1 MPTVSGTPDD
11 DTESVGAVL
20 ARMRRTRRLTG
31 AQLGKLVGMSQPKIS
46 RIERGQ
52 GLPDPGDIGAIAR
65 ALGADERLAQSL
77 MDRAQRSHDRMTDWR
92 LASAE
97 LADQQQTLAELES
110 ATTVTRTLEPSL
122 VPGLL
127 QTSGYA
133 KAVFQSF
140 QRGRLIEGDLSE
152 SMLLAT
158 VSARVR
164 RQEVLADRSK
174 TFSFILGEAALRRRT
189 LPIVEMLAQL
199 NHLREIA
206 EHNANVS
213 ITVVPDDAPV
223 AIPLLH
229 GFTVLDDKFVMIDL
243 YNLGL
248 ISRSRVD
255 VSDYRRAFDSLEES
269 AVDVAPVLDR
279 YQDFYID
286 MLHKSRK

>member
-1 MPTVSGTPDD
+1 MSTVSGTPDD

-52 GLPDPGDIGAIAR
+52 GLSAPEDIGAIAR
-65 ALGADERLAQSL
+65 ALGADERLVRSL

-92 LASAE
+92 PASAE

-133 KAVFQSF
+133 KAVFQAF
-140 QRGRLIEGDLSE
+140 QRGQLIGGDLSE

-174 TFSFILGEAALRRRT
+174 TFRFILGEAALRRRA
-189 LPIVEMLAQL
+189 LPVVEMLAQL

-213 ITVVPDDAPV
+213 IAVVPDDAPV
-223 AIPLLH
+223 AIPPLH
-229 GFTVLDDKFVMIDL
+229 GFTVLDDKLVMIDL
-243 YNLGL
+243 YNRGL
-248 ISRSRVD
+248 ISRSRMDVD
-255 VSDYRRAFDSLEES
+255 DYRRAFDSLEGS
-269 AVDVAPVLDR
+269 AVDIAPVLDR
-279 YQDFYID
+279 YQDLYID
-286 MLHKSRK
+286 MLRKPGN